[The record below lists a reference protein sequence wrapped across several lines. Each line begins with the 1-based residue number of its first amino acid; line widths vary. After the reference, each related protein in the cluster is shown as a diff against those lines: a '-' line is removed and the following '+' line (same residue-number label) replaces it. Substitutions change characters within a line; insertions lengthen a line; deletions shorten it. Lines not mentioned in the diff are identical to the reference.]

1 MDLRSERWSIRPL
14 ELPRPWRYC
23 ASCATPRAFVCS
35 ERFRVNA
42 QKKSLDVWLN
52 YRCECCEDT
61 WKFPLLERRPVGELG
76 PALDDFARHDPATV
90 WKYAFDIPRLRP
102 HVIRIDADIRVQIER
117 TPRAAPTAAS
127 GYVCI
132 DFDVPFPC
140 DIRLD
145 RLLAGELGIS
155 RSMLQA
161 WYEREQ
167 LRVWPAQRGALS
179 KRVRDGMSVGLKPDL
194 QTVEERLDCR

>member
-23 ASCATPRAFVCS
+23 SSCATARAFVCS

-52 YRCECCEDT
+52 YRCESCEDV
-61 WKFPLLERRPVGELG
+61 WKFPLYERRSVSELG
-76 PALDDFARHDPATV
+76 CALDVFARHDPATV

-102 HVIRIDADIRVQIER
+102 HVIRIDTDVRVQIER
-117 TPRAAPTAAS
+117 TRLSHENAAS
-127 GYVCI
+127 EYLCI
-132 DFDVPFPC
+132 DFVVPFPC

-145 RLLAGELGIS
+145 RLLAVELGVS
-155 RSMLQA
+155 RSTLQG
-161 WYEREQ
+161 WYERGL
-167 LRVWPAQRGALS
+167 LRVWPEQRAALS
-179 KRVRDGMSVGLKPDL
+179 KRVRDGMGVRLKPG
-194 QTVEERLDCR
+194 